1 MKKALIMLN
10 AAPIAIVC
18 SVSGRVESGL
28 GKGSSGISC
37 WIQPKYEDW
46 ERAVKSNSIAAT
58 GLYSSG
64 SKGNNNQEP
73 ADDSYCCGEG
83 STISRETA
91 PNVKLGAELVV
102 GCGRNCWDRF
112 FPVEVQHAASW
123 LHRHDDKC
131 SAHTRK
137 G

>member
-1 MKKALIMLN
+1 MLN

-46 ERAVKSNSIAAT
+46 ERAVSSKSIAAT

-64 SKGNNNQEP
+64 SKGNNNQKQ
-73 ADDSYCCGEG
+73 ADDRCCCGEG

-91 PNVKLGAELVV
+91 PVLRWGL
-102 GCGRNCWDRF
+102 
-112 FPVEVQHAASW
+112 S
-123 LHRHDDKC
+123 
-131 SAHTRK
+131 
-137 G
+137 